1 MFPKIDKELRVGYP
15 LNGLLVLATNQG
27 ELKILD
33 DLMGRGQKNGV
44 KRLRTI
50 KKKELF
56 KTRPSALR
64 ALKET
69 YQWRNNRRLSV
80 PHTSEGW
87 NIIEIDL
94 LE

>member
-1 MFPKIDKELRVGYP
+1 MKYAVTFRHC
-15 LNGLLVLATNQG
+15 GLCYITSYGGDNWCEWRLSTNP
-27 ELKILD
+27 
-33 DLMGRGQKNGV
+33 
-44 KRLRTI
+44 

-56 KTRPSALR
+56 NTKQAALR
-64 ALKET
+64 SLKEI
-69 YQWRNNRRLSV
+69 YKWRNNRPLRV

>member
-1 MFPKIDKELRVGYP
+1 MKYAVTFRHC
-15 LNGLLVLATNQG
+15 GLCYITSYGGDNWCEWRLSTNP
-27 ELKILD
+27 
-33 DLMGRGQKNGV
+33 
-44 KRLRTI
+44 